1 MKADAKPRVLCV
13 DDDPRVLESLT
24 QVLRRRFRVS
34 TAVGGESGLELLEQD
49 GPFAIVLSDMRMPA
63 MDGAE
68 FLARV
73 RAQAPDTVRM
83 LLTGYADVESA
94 TAAVN
99 RGRIF
104 RFLTKPYPPDLLIEA
119 FQAAAEQHRLVTA
132 ERELLEKTLRST
144 VKVLSD
150 VLALVNP
157 IAFGRASRI
166 QRLVRDVLPLLGREH
181 DWEIDVS
188 AMLSQLGLAA
198 VPGIVLDKLHQHQP
212 LTAEETRMI
221 RGHPEVGRQLIA
233 PIPRLEAVAENIA
246 AQQRRYD
253 GSGAMHEEEFS
264 GPPPFAAR
272 LLKIVA
278 DFDTLFNAGGSCEE
292 ALQRMAERKGWYDPE
307 ILTVFKEF
315 VKQSEGRA
323 HVRRLALKDLE
334 AGMVTHD
341 GVRTKSGL
349 LLLAKGQE
357 ITPTLLWRLRGF
369 RQLDRLAEPV
379 EVMVPSEKADSS
391 DEVETYIPA

>member
-1 MKADAKPRVLCV
+1 MKTDAKPRVLCV
-13 DDDPRVLESLT
+13 DDEPRVLEGLT

-34 TAVGGESGLELLEQD
+34 TAVGGESGLEVLERD
-49 GPFAIVLSDMRMPA
+49 GPFAAVLSDMRMPA

-68 FLARV
+68 FLAQVRV
-73 RAQAPDTVRM
+73 QSPDAVRM

-94 TAAVN
+94 IAAVN

-104 RFLTKPYPPDLLIEA
+104 RFLTKPCPPDLLIEA
-119 FQAAAEQHRLVTA
+119 LQAAVEQYRLVTA

-157 IAFGRASRI
+157 VAFGRASRI
-166 QRLVRDVLPLLGREH
+166 QRLVRDVLPRLGREH
-181 DWEIDVS
+181 DWETDVS

-198 VPGIVLDKLHQHQP
+198 VPGPVLDKLDQRQP
-212 LTAEETRMI
+212 LTAEETRMM

-233 PIPRLEAVAENIA
+233 PIPRLEAVAANIA

-253 GSGAMHEEEFS
+253 GSGLMQEEEFNE
-264 GPPPFAAR
+264 PPPFAAR
-272 LLKIVA
+272 LLKIAA
-278 DFDTLFNAGGSCEE
+278 DYDTLLNAGSSSEE

-307 ILTVFKEF
+307 ILKVFQEF
-315 VKQSEGRA
+315 AKQSEARA
-323 HVRRLALKDLE
+323 RVRSLAVKDLE
-334 AGMVTHD
+334 AGMVTHE

-349 LLLAKGQE
+349 LLVAKGQE

-369 RQLDRLAEPV
+369 SQLDRLAEPV
-379 EVMVPSEKADSS
+379 EVMVPAEKADAS
-391 DEVETYIPA
+391 DEVETRISA